1 LLLANP
7 ITVCR
12 AAEKIA
18 PRSDTAVD
26 TRKLEAEGVIQ
37 RKGDGF
43 PLDQIRV
50 A

>member
-1 LLLANP
+1 
-7 ITVCR
+7 
-12 AAEKIA
+12 
-18 PRSDTAVD
+18 VD